1 MRGCIPVITA
11 LNIWHYDSP
20 AAIFN
25 GFWLVSI
32 CLWKFFGI
40 YPDFAIGCGVCKR
53 KHSLSE
59 ISMKRDVPPVS
70 REVWNIVKGVTNTT
84 QKDNQDQFCDCRWK
98 NLHKQNISQFRS
110 RKLTGNILGGESL
123 HFELICTLID
133 FGWLGWWEVREAPFM
148 QQWFLGKQFTM
159 KINEGV
165 RPSQEKH
172 LLSWK
177 ISQVE

>member
-1 MRGCIPVITA
+1 MGKDCLDTSLYYNGYEFMRGCIPVITA

-40 YPDFAIGCGVCKR
+40 YPDFAIGCGVWKR

-59 ISMKRDVPPVS
+59 ISMKRDFPPVS
-70 REVWNIVKGVTNTT
+70 REVWNIVKGVTNTI

-110 RKLTGNILGGESL
+110 RKLTGNILGGKACIL
-123 HFELICTLID
+123 NLF
-133 FGWLGWWEVREAPFM
+133 A
-148 QQWFLGKQFTM
+148 
-159 KINEGV
+159 
-165 RPSQEKH
+165 H
-172 LLSWK
+172 LLILADWVDEKSGK
-177 ISQVE
+177 HHLCNSDF